1 MSVFLRP
8 RNPIA
13 NLKQLDFPFT
23 PQIDYSTDVKYDTYN
38 TTHTNYQLYGYT
50 RTENP
55 QINLNCKFS
64 AHTSQHFDLSLF
76 AIKFLRT
83 YSKMNY
89 GRQDDLRGTPPRI
102 LRFFAYGEQMFNDVP
117 VVIGKFNITF
127 PDDIDYVKGVIG
139 PDGRSVATQATRRT
153 DVPTN
158 SGPVTAAQNAQEA
171 AARAEQSTI
180 YLPAFFQISI
190 SLLVQQNL
198 YKAVNEFKLEDLA
211 LGKLGSKGYI

>member
-23 PQIDYSTDVKYDTYN
+23 PQIDYSTDVKYDSYN

-89 GRQDDLRGTPPRI
+89 GRQDEQRGTPPRI

-127 PDDIDYVKGVIG
+127 PDDIDYVKGIIG
-139 PDGRSVATQATRRT
+139 PDGRSIATQATRRT

-158 SGPVTAAQNAQEA
+158 TGPVESAQNAQEA
-171 AARAEQSTI
+171 AARAEQTTM